1 MELPVPVIAGIVD
14 PIMNVMFDL
23 IMIMIAMSMNE
34 MLKMR
39 MIGIDYVS
47 YECGRVMRLNMMILM
62 LCSMMILL
70 MCSGTTWL
78 RMMTTRGYLTFPP
91 RTPSLIPLREIAS
104 KYIMLHSVR
113 YFFT

>member
-47 YECGRVMRLNMMILM
+47 YECGRVMRLNMMVFM
-62 LCSMMILL
+62 TFSMMIDAFRYAMIEDDDEEGISDNHDLDGVFNDNL
-70 MCSGTTWL
+70 MMCSG
-78 RMMTTRGYLTFPP
+78 M
-91 RTPSLIPLREIAS
+91 A
-104 KYIMLHSVR
+104 
-113 YFFT
+113 